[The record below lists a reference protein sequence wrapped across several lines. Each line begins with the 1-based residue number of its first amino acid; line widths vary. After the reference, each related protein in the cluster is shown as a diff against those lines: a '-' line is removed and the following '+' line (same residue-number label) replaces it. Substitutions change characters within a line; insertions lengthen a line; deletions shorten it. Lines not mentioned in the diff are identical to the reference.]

1 MKNSNFSKNTNIEI
15 LRLLCMYCIIVHH
28 AVLYSD
34 ILYKKGMLFNQCVA
48 NILYIGGKL
57 GANCFMAISA
67 YYLAGKVFKVKRI
80 TSIWKITFFY
90 GAIFCILNY
99 IMNFRDYQ
107 IRDLFETFFPITY
120 KSYWYVTAYVG
131 ILLISPIL
139 NSAINQF
146 SEKQYRWLLA
156 SLVTM
161 VSIPVTFFPKA
172 NPFSDE
178 SHLLLFVLIFL
189 IMGYYKKYGK
199 KFINYKLLFALSM
212 FWMIISAVFIILI
225 ANIFN
230 NEEILKYTTFWMK
243 GESLPMIFASISLTV
258 AFIEKS
264 VVNNKKIN
272 SIAEG
277 SFDVYLIH
285 MNHFVYLWLWNTLVP
300 IKNYYTTN
308 SFIFRLLGSTLSI
321 FIITLIIGKIR
332 CIFFDFLEKNIR
344 LKKLNI
350 LEKITFY

>member
-1 MKNSNFSKNTNIEI
+1 MKSDNSSKNTNIEI
-15 LRLLCMYCIIVHH
+15 LRLLCMYCIIIHH

-34 ILYKKGMLFNQCVA
+34 ILYRGGMLFNQCLA

-67 YYLAGKVFKVKRI
+67 YYLVGKKLKIKRI
-80 TSIWKITFFY
+80 TSIWKVTFFY
-90 GAIFCILNY
+90 GVVFFILNY

-107 IRDLFETFFPITY
+107 IRDLFETLFPITY

-131 ILLISPIL
+131 ILMISPIL
-139 NSAINQF
+139 NYAIDQF
-146 SEKQYRWLLA
+146 SEKQYRWILV

-199 KFINYKLLFALSM
+199 KSINYKLLFVLSM
-212 FWMIISAVFIILI
+212 LWMIISAVFIVLI
-225 ANIFN
+225 ADIFN
-230 NEEILKYTTFWMK
+230 NEGILKYATFWMK
-243 GESLPMIFASISLTV
+243 GESLPMIFAAISLTV
-258 AFIEKS
+258 VFIEKS
-264 VVNNKKIN
+264 IVNNKKIN

-277 SFDVYLIH
+277 SFDIYLIH
-285 MNHFVYLWLWNTLVP
+285 MNHFVYLWLWNTLAP

-308 SFIFRLLGSTLSI
+308 SFIFRLFGSTLSI
-321 FIITLIIGKIR
+321 FIITLVIGKIR
-332 CIFFDFLEKNIR
+332 CIFFDFLEKKIC
-344 LKKLNI
+344 LKNLNI